1 MDDGYMVTTD
11 LVIDLN
17 WRMGEGGGSRI
28 MPIAHWPEQRGAAAI
43 GTLEEKH
50 VWTCEHHLET
60 TEY

>member
-28 MPIAHWPEQRGAAAI
+28 MPIAHCPEQLGSSCNRNTGGKACV
-43 GTLEEKH
+43 E
-50 VWTCEHHLET
+50 V
-60 TEY
+60 